1 MELSG
6 ITCSGC
12 GSSDVIFD
20 PEKRI
25 LICNQCGKRD
35 YYSRSQLAVNGKVI
49 LVLDNAIKAFTSGNR
64 ETARR
69 FAGDVLNVM
78 LDSLPALF
86 ILAYLDEYELGKYN
100 SIRDFFRKADGIKDV
115 EGDEIR
121 DLIKL
126 FIAAKYN
133 LKGYEEE
140 MLTLVIKNM
149 QSQDDRK
156 ILENFIDTISPYC
169 IEKYPSDDFLTEER
183 CELYSDIAANC
194 NIPKTCVTLLKGIR
208 ANPDSPYVTNTFNM
222 RARSEHFLNSY
233 VKRVGKII
241 SSMKKSDYSSK
252 FAQAYADAERDFIS
266 GMNGQAG

>member
-12 GSSDVIFD
+12 GSSDVTFD
-20 PEKRI
+20 AENRI
-25 LICNQCGKRD
+25 LICNQCGKRE
-35 YYSRSQLAVNGKVI
+35 YYSRSQLAMNGKVV

-86 ILAYLDEYELGKYN
+86 ILSYLDEYELGKYN
-100 SIRDFFRKADGIKDV
+100 SIRDFFREADGIKEV

-121 DLIKL
+121 DLLKL

-133 LKGYEEE
+133 LRGYEEE
-140 MLTLVIKNM
+140 MLTLVIPNM
-149 QSQDDRK
+149 QSPKDRDC
-156 ILENFIDTISPYC
+156 LENFIDTISPYC
-169 IEKYPSDDFLTEER
+169 ISRYPSDDFMTEKR

-194 NIPKTCVTLLKGIR
+194 NIPKTCITLLKGIKT
-208 ANPDSPYVTNTFNM
+208 NPDSPYVTNTFSM
-222 RARSEHFLNSY
+222 RARSEHFFNNY

-252 FAQAYADAERDFIS
+252 FAQAYAEAEKDFIS
-266 GMNGQAG
+266 ELNENS